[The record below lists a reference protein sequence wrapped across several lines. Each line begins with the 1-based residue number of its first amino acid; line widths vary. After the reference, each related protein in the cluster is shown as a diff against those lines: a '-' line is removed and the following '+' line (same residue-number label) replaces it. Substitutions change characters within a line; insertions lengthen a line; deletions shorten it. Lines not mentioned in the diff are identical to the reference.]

1 MTATTDKKT
10 ETYAIEEHP
19 WTPFVPENAKVL
31 MLGTFPPGQHRW
43 SMDFYYPNATN
54 DFWRIIGT
62 IFAGDPYAL
71 YRPDKKSF
79 DLDHIIEI
87 LNKYG
92 IALSDTVLRA
102 HRTRGTASD
111 KDLEVVEPRDIV
123 ALSDS
128 IPTLRAIAT
137 TGHKAAEIVA
147 AQTSTA
153 IPPIGQAVKW
163 RDIDIYRMP
172 SSSRAYPLSLS
183 AKADRY
189 RTLFHSLTL
198 I

>member
-1 MTATTDKKT
+1 MTADTHKNFKIN
-10 ETYAIEEHP
+10 AIEEHP
-19 WTPFVPENAKVL
+19 WAPFVPENARVL

-62 IFAGDPYAL
+62 IFEGDPYAL
-71 YRPDKKSF
+71 YRPDEKAF
-79 DLDHIIEI
+79 DLDHIICI

-102 HRTRGTASD
+102 RRTRGTASD

-153 IPPIGQAVKW
+153 IPQIGQAVKW

-172 SSSRAYPLSLS
+172 STSRAYPLSLA

-189 RTLFHSLTL
+189 RTLFHSLDL

>member
-1 MTATTDKKT
+1 MTTATDKKV

-19 WTPFVPENAKVL
+19 WTPFVPDNAKVL
-31 MLGTFPPGQHRW
+31 MLGTFPPGRHRW

-62 IFAGDPYAL
+62 IFEGDPYAL
-71 YRPDKKSF
+71 YRPDKKAF

-87 LNKYG
+87 LKNYG
-92 IALSDTVLRA
+92 IALSDTVLQAR
-102 HRTRGTASD
+102 RTRGTASD

-147 AQTSTA
+147 AQTSNT
-153 IPPIGQAVKW
+153 IPPIGQTVKW

-189 RTLFHSLTL
+189 RALFQS
-198 I
+198 IGII

>member
-19 WTPFVPENAKVL
+19 WTPFVPKNAKVL

-71 YRPDKKSF
+71 YHPDKKSF